1 MKIYTKTGDNG
12 TTRLVDGTCVDKF
25 NPRVEAYGT
34 VDELNSNLG
43 LLKHSLK
50 ELSLFPEHDMIHKIQ
65 HKLFIIGSLLATEK
79 QETFE
84 ILPQI
89 NSNDVTT
96 LEMNID
102 QLTEPLHPL
111 KNFILP
117 SGHPASAMAHIAR
130 TLCRRS
136 ERRTAEVSYKDS
148 RLNLSLIYLNRL
160 SDLLFTLAR
169 FINLKTNTPEVL
181 WDKSE

>member
-34 VDELNSNLG
+34 VDELNSYLG
-43 LLKHSLK
+43 ILKHSLK
-50 ELSLFPEHDMIHKIQ
+50 ELSLFSEHDMIHKVQ

-79 QETFE
+79 QDTFE

-89 NSNDVTT
+89 KNEDIIT
-96 LEMNID
+96 LEKNID
-102 QLTEPLHPL
+102 QLTEPLEPL

-117 SGHPASAMAHIAR
+117 SGHPASAMAHVAR

-136 ERRTAEVSYKDS
+136 ERRTVEVSFKDP

-169 FINLKTNTPEVL
+169 FINLKTNTAEVL